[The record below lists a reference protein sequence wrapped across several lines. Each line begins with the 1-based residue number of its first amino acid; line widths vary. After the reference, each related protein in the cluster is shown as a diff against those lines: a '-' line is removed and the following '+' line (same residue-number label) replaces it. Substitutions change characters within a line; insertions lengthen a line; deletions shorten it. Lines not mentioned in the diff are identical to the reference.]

1 MRSNCFEKKREV
13 WVKFEAR
20 RVVSFRFLFLYLDSI
35 ILHCRARMDRRKRET
50 KKLVTRGEI
59 RARVRMEKTKIRA
72 ALTSTIR
79 ETRYFALNFTN
90 SNVIQTCHD
99 RDWVKLNKKLDTR
112 SNFTKFHTVHDRN
125 EWKLH
130 EKENQY
136 LFDRAKYRGRKFA
149 QETTLTKIHIKIII
163 IYRKL

>member
-1 MRSNCFEKKREV
+1 MLYCIVAREWTDVSEKRRNSSRE
-13 WVKFEAR
+13 EE
-20 RVVSFRFLFLYLDSI
+20 RFAHES
-35 ILHCRARMDRRKRET
+35 EW
-50 KKLVTRGEI
+50 
-59 RARVRMEKTKIRA
+59 KIRA